1 MTVKGN
7 RMTRP
12 PLGST
17 MRLIRP
23 APNVLGFY
31 DGRVEGVRI
40 WPDEPN
46 WLDDGA
52 YTLGICTYAIVDGSQ
67 ALVYDTHISPAH
79 ARFIRH
85 TLDGM
90 GVTSIRV
97 VLSHWHDD
105 HIAGNEVFQD
115 CEIIANSLTAS
126 ALERGRAEI
135 EGGNPPI
142 RPLVLPNRTFE
153 NSLSLTVGAIPVE
166 LRQVEIHSHDG
177 TVLLM
182 PDAGLLLAGDT
193 LEDSI
198 TYVSEPERLEE
209 HLIDLERMSGWGF
222 DRILPNHGSLETIK
236 AGGYDR
242 SFIAA
247 TEAYLRKL
255 LACRQD
261 PDLAKQDLKT
271 FGADMFA
278 TTAVQY
284 FAPYEPVHRQNVEAV
299 IKTKRR

>member
-1 MTVKGN
+1 
-7 RMTRP
+7 
-12 PLGST
+12 
-17 MRLIRP
+17 MRLVRP

-31 DGRVEGVRI
+31 DGRVDGVRI
-40 WPDEPN
+40 WSDEPN

-67 ALVYDTHISPAH
+67 ALVYDTHISLPH
-79 ARFIRH
+79 ARFIRR
-85 TLDGM
+85 TLEQM

-115 CEIIANSLTAS
+115 CEIIANRLTAS

-142 RPLVLPNRTFE
+142 KPLVLPNRMFE
-153 NSLSLTVGAIPVE
+153 DSLSLAVGAIPIE

-198 TYVSEPERLEE
+198 TYVSEPERLAQ
-209 HLIDLERMSGWGF
+209 HRSDPSQSRFLAGNRSGW
-222 DRILPNHGSLETIK
+222 L
-236 AGGYDR
+236 
-242 SFIAA
+242 
-247 TEAYLRKL
+247 
-255 LACRQD
+255 
-261 PDLAKQDLKT
+261 
-271 FGADMFA
+271 
-278 TTAVQY
+278 
-284 FAPYEPVHRQNVEAV
+284 
-299 IKTKRR
+299 

>member
-1 MTVKGN
+1 MI
-7 RMTRP
+7 RP
-12 PLGST
+12 SLGST
-17 MRLIRP
+17 MRLVRP

-31 DGRVEGVRI
+31 DGRVDGVRI
-40 WPDEPN
+40 WSDEPN

-67 ALVYDTHISPAH
+67 ALVYDTHISLPH
-79 ARFIRH
+79 ARFIRK
-85 TLDGM
+85 TLEEM

-115 CEIIANSLTAS
+115 CEIIANRLTAS
-126 ALERGRAEI
+126 ALERGRADI

-142 RPLVLPNRTFE
+142 KPLVLPNRTFD
-153 NSLSLTVGAIPVE
+153 NSLSLMVGAIPIE

-193 LEDSI
+193 LEDSV
-198 TYVSEPERLEE
+198 TYVSEPERLSE
-209 HLIDLERMSGWGF
+209 HLIELERMSRWHF
-222 DRILPNHGSLETIK
+222 DRILPNHGSLHAIE

-242 SFIAA
+242 SLIAA
-247 TEAYLRKL
+247 TEAYVRKL
-255 LACRQD
+255 PSCRHD

-278 TTAVQY
+278 TTAAEY
-284 FAPYEPVHRQNVEAV
+284 FAPYEAVHRQNVEAV
-299 IKTKRR
+299 VAEKNR

>member
-1 MTVKGN
+1 
-7 RMTRP
+7 
-12 PLGST
+12 
-17 MRLIRP
+17 MRLVRP

-31 DGRVEGVRI
+31 DGRVDGVRI
-40 WPDEPN
+40 WSDEPN

-52 YTLGICTYAIVDGSQ
+52 YTLGICTYAIVDRSQ
-67 ALVYDTHISPAH
+67 ALVYDTHISLPH
-79 ARFIRH
+79 ARFIRW
-85 TLDGM
+85 TLEEM

-115 CEIIANSLTAS
+115 CEIIANRLTAS

-142 RPLVLPNRTFE
+142 RPLVLPNSIFE
-153 NSLSLTVGAIPVE
+153 NNLHLTVGAIPVE

-198 TYVSEPERLEE
+198 TYVSEPERLAE
-209 HLIDLERMSGWGF
+209 HLVELERMAGWQF
-222 DRILPNHGSLETIK
+222 DRILPNHGSFEAIE
-236 AGGYDR
+236 AGGYDK
-242 SFIAA
+242 SFITA
-247 TEAYLRKL
+247 TRAYVNKL
-255 LACRQD
+255 LACRHE

-278 TTAVQY
+278 TTAVEY
-284 FAPYEPVHRQNVEAV
+284 FEPYEAVHRQNVEAV
-299 IKTKRR
+299 LTAKSQ

>member
-1 MTVKGN
+1 MI
-7 RMTRP
+7 RP
-12 PLGST
+12 SLGST
-17 MRLIRP
+17 MRLVRP

-31 DGRVEGVRI
+31 DGRVDGVRI
-40 WPDEPN
+40 WSDEPN

-67 ALVYDTHISPAH
+67 ALVYDTHISLPH
-79 ARFIRH
+79 ARFIRK
-85 TLDGM
+85 TLEEM

-115 CEIIANSLTAS
+115 CEIIANRLTAS
-126 ALERGRAEI
+126 ALERGRADI

-142 RPLVLPNRTFE
+142 KPLVLPNRMFD
-153 NSLSLTVGAIPVE
+153 NSLSLMVGAIPIE

-182 PDAGLLLAGDT
+182 PEAGLLLAGDT

-198 TYVSEPERLEE
+198 TYVSEPERLSE
-209 HLIDLERMSGWGF
+209 HLVDLERMAGWRF
-222 DRILPNHGSLETIK
+222 DRILPNHGSLEVIE

-242 SFIAA
+242 SLITA
-247 TEAYLRKL
+247 TEAYVRKL

-261 PDLAKQDLKT
+261 PDLAKQDLST
-271 FGADMFA
+271 FGADIFA
-278 TTAVQY
+278 KTATEY
-284 FAPYEPVHRQNVEAV
+284 FAPYEAVHRQNVEAV
-299 IKTKRR
+299 LLASR

>member
-1 MTVKGN
+1 
-7 RMTRP
+7 MTRP
-12 PLGST
+12 SLGST
-17 MRLIRP
+17 MRLVRP
-23 APNVLGFY
+23 APNVVGFY
-31 DGRVEGVRI
+31 DGRVDGVRI
-40 WPDEPN
+40 WSEEPN

-67 ALVYDTHISPAH
+67 ALVYDTHISLPH
-79 ARFIRH
+79 ARLVRR
-85 TLDGM
+85 TLEEM

-105 HIAGNEVFQD
+105 HIAGNEVFHD
-115 CEIIANSLTAS
+115 CEIIANRLTAS

-142 RPLVLPNRTFE
+142 RPLVLPNRIFD
-153 NSLSLTVGAIPVE
+153 NNLHLTVGAIPVE

-193 LEDSI
+193 VEDSI
-198 TYVSEPERLEE
+198 TYVSEPERLAE
-209 HLIDLERMSGWGF
+209 HLIDLERMAGWRF
-222 DRILPNHGSLETIK
+222 DRILPNHGSWEIIA

-242 SFIAA
+242 SLIAA
-247 TEAYLRKL
+247 TQAYVRKL
-255 LACRQD
+255 LACRQV
-261 PDLAKQDLKT
+261 PDLAKQDLRT

-278 TTAVQY
+278 STAVEY
-284 FAPYEPVHRQNVEAV
+284 FAPYEAVHRQNVEAV
-299 IKTKRR
+299 LAAKG

>member
-1 MTVKGN
+1 
-7 RMTRP
+7 MTRP
-12 PLGST
+12 LLGST
-17 MRLIRP
+17 MRLVRP
-23 APNVLGFY
+23 APNVIGFY
-31 DGRVEGVRI
+31 DGRVDGIRI
-40 WPDEPN
+40 WSDEPN

-67 ALVYDTHISPAH
+67 ALVYDTHISLPH
-79 ARFIRH
+79 ARFIRR
-85 TLDGM
+85 TLEEM
-90 GVTSIRV
+90 GVTSICV

-115 CEIIANSLTAS
+115 CEIIANRLTAA

-142 RPLVLPNRTFE
+142 KPLVLPNTMFE
-153 NSLSLTVGAIPVE
+153 DSLSLAVGAIPIE

-193 LEDSI
+193 LEDSV
-198 TYVSEPERLEE
+198 TYVSEPERLAE
-209 HLIDLERMSGWGF
+209 HLVDLDRMSGWQF
-222 DRILPNHGSLETIK
+222 DRILPNHGSFEAIE

-242 SFIAA
+242 SLIAA
-247 TEAYLRKL
+247 TEAYIRKL
-255 LACRQD
+255 LACPHD
-261 PDLAKQDLKT
+261 PDLARQDLKT

-278 TTAVQY
+278 ATAAEY
-284 FAPYEPVHRQNVEAV
+284 FAPYEAVHRQNVEAV
-299 IKTKRR
+299 VAAKSR